1 MIHITQRREPPKQ
14 RIDIPNVLT
23 ETENVHITT
32 FVCQT
37 KQRLWHVSITSDR
50 KPQQANLVFGEELK
64 TSYFNIKRTWIQSH
78 IVKSSQWFVFPSVKN
93 AVTQYNAIHV
103 ICWNR

>member
-1 MIHITQRREPPKQ
+1 MISFLQRRKPP
-14 RIDIPNVLT
+14 
-23 ETENVHITT
+23 EEEMYTENVHITT
-32 FVCQT
+32 FVCHT

-64 TSYFNIKRTWIQSH
+64 NSYFNMKRTWIQSH
-78 IVKSSQWFVFPSVKN
+78 IVKSSQWFVLPSVKN